1 MTWFFAAVG
10 GAIGAVLLLLV
21 FAAAYF
27 VMQRGFD

>member
-1 MTWFFAAVG
+1 MTWFFAVVG

-21 FAAAYF
+21 FAVAYF